1 MQESHVSSGSKGG
14 KVRIMRPFISNS
26 PYIKQTEGVQKPDFM
41 SMAIRQG
48 LCRPLIAGLADA
60 EGYALDPDDLLAHV
74 IEVATERSI
83 CATPRMFPQWLSIEH
98 NYTGWV
104 VYN

>member
-1 MQESHVSSGSKGG
+1 MSPPVARAVKSESCAHSS
-14 KVRIMRPFISNS
+14 VILH
-26 PYIKQTEGVQKPDFM
+26 IKQTEGVQKPDFM

-83 CATPRMFPQWLSIEH
+83 CATPRMFPQWLSIC
-98 NYTGWV
+98 
-104 VYN
+104 